1 MAMVEATLSAEG
13 LERLRN
19 ESLVHR
25 MPAAIFSI
33 AGPGALQ
40 CLQGLL
46 TNDLARAPEG
56 SLTYGALLTPKG
68 LIILDC
74 WVIKLAD
81 RFLFITDSDA
91 GAVAADLFRKQL
103 PPRLAKVTDL
113 TGEWQVWRVLGPATP
128 LPPAIIARAPVVPA
142 VIAGAPVAP
151 AVIAR
156 TQGVRSDPG
165 ASARCPFA
173 FLVTGTADDIA
184 HTLKGLALDGARTAT
199 DDEWQAARILCGWP
213 QRGAE
218 IDEKTLVQ
226 EVRFDEN
233 NGVSYEKGCYTGQE
247 TVARLHF
254 RGHTNRDLRGLVWS
268 GSEPLTDG
276 RIMLGEKE
284 VGSVRSVLS
293 LPTRRLALA
302 LIRREVATGT
312 TVMAGDVPATVVAL
326 PFEA

>member
-1 MAMVEATLSAEG
+1 MVEATLSAEG
-13 LERLRN
+13 LERLRK

-128 LPPAIIARAPVVPA
+128 LPPAIVAQRQDN
-142 VIAGAPVAP
+142 AGSTRTPFTWLVA
-151 AVIAR
+151 
-156 TQGVRSDPG
+156 
-165 ASARCPFA
+165 
-173 FLVTGTADDIA
+173 GTADDIA

-199 DDEWQAARILCGWP
+199 DDEWQAARILAGWP
-213 QRGAE
+213 QLGAE

-254 RGHTNRDLRGLVWS
+254 RGHTNRDLRGLVWTES
-268 GSEPLTDG
+268 QAIPSNTLGIPSHTPVILSEAKD
-276 RIMLGEKE
+276 RSADMKVMLGEKE